1 MADTEQTQTDDT
13 AATTD
18 QTAGTTDQTTDA
30 TDTELGE
37 NGKSALEKERARAK
51 DAEKRAKE
59 AEKRLADIETAQQKA
74 AEDEAKAKGEFEKLA
89 GDRLTALDKAKIDLK
104 TAIEERDAL
113 KERLQARED
122 QDKAE
127 IAAWLK
133 DHKGAVDEFLDYYPG
148 ADAPADAQMAWYVA
162 TRPKVEKRVTDPV
175 RGNGRSPE
183 AANGRDARADEAARN
198 AQALQTTRSW

>member
-74 AEDEAKAKGEFEKLA
+74 ADEKAEKDGEFEKLA
-89 GDRLTALDKAKIDLK
+89 GDRLTALDKAKESLK
-104 TAIEERDAL
+104 SITEERDAAL
-113 KERLQARED
+113 ARLQARED

-183 AANGRDARADEAARN
+183 AANGRDAKADEAARL
-198 AQALQTTRSW
+198 QFERQTTRSF